1 MNITHKLTAA
11 TAVLALV
18 GSGVAAAADAPIV
31 SAQKTSSSRYSPVLI
46 PGTGIKKGER
56 LPKGA
61 KVVYRDITIAPRQ
74 EVTITLRAPDGKRVR
89 AIAERDTRNVGFA
102 VATKHS
108 PYGRKHVKMRVFAS
122 PNMSGEVTERMY
134 ALTR

>member
-1 MNITHKLTAA
+1 MTITNKLTAA
-11 TAVLALV
+11 TAVIALA

-31 SAQKTSSSRYSPVLI
+31 SAQKTSSSRYSPVVI

-61 KVVYRDITIAPRQ
+61 KIVYRDITIAPRQ

-89 AIAERDTRNVGFA
+89 ALAERNTRNVGFG
-102 VATKHS
+102 VTHKRS
-108 PYGRKHVKMRVFAS
+108 PYGRKHVTLRVFAD
-122 PNMSGEVTERMY
+122 PDMSGEVIERIY